1 MKKDLKYFE
10 TEIKRITEEF
20 EDYKKKH
27 MGTPKPG
34 KWLKFPVWNG

>member
-27 MGTPKPG
+27 MGRFEIG
-34 KWLKFPVWNG
+34 LEL

>member
-20 EDYKKKH
+20 EDYKKKLIDQIEK
-27 MGTPKPG
+27 G
-34 KWLKFPVWNG
+34 